1 MPAFDHYSGLV
12 EVSELIRRREAS
24 PVEVTQAMLAR
35 IARLD
40 GALKSYVTV
49 TAGRALDQARRAE
62 SEVARGFWRG
72 PLHGVP
78 LALKDLCNTDYAPTS
93 AGMTIYRHYVPPRNA
108 TVVDRLEAAGA
119 VILGKLAMTEG
130 AHALHHPGM
139 PCPTNPWHADY
150 WMGISSSGSGVA
162 TAAGLCFGATGSDT
176 GGSIRLPSAAC
187 GLTGLKTTWGRV
199 SRDGIFPLSP
209 SLDTV
214 GPMARRAEDAAAML
228 AAMAGHD
235 PRDPSSIA
243 TEVPD
248 YLGGIAAG
256 VRGLRLGVDEAVMAA
271 LHSDVARVLEQAA
284 AVLARAGMR
293 RVSVQLPDLERVLS
307 IGFYYSAVETLWSH
321 RDTWPSREADYSPYL
336 AERMR
341 EAASI
346 TPLQLIEAQQERR
359 AFSGRLAALFR
370 DMDLL
375 LMPVLPDPLARMTEY
390 RGLGRLIRFT
400 APFNASGSPTITL
413 PGGVDSAG
421 LPVGFQLVG
430 PHLSEDLLLR
440 AGHAFQRITDW
451 HTRHPQEPLP

>member
-1 MPAFDHYSGLV
+1 VD
-12 EVSELIRRREAS
+12 
-24 PVEVTQAMLAR
+24 VTQAMLAR

-49 TAGRALDQARRAE
+49 TAGRALEQARRAE
-62 SEVARGFWRG
+62 AEIARGFWRG

-93 AGMTIYRHYVPPRNA
+93 AGMTIYRDYIPSRSA

-139 PCPTNPWHADY
+139 PCPSNPWHADY

-187 GLTGLKTTWGRV
+187 GV
-199 SRDGIFPLSP
+199 N
-209 SLDTV
+209 
-214 GPMARRAEDAAAML
+214 
-228 AAMAGHD
+228 
-235 PRDPSSIA
+235 
-243 TEVPD
+243 
-248 YLGGIAAG
+248 
-256 VRGLRLGVDEAVMAA
+256 
-271 LHSDVARVLEQAA
+271 
-284 AVLARAGMR
+284 
-293 RVSVQLPDLERVLS
+293 
-307 IGFYYSAVETLWSH
+307 YSAVETLWSH
-321 RDTWPSREADYSPYL
+321 RDTWPSREAEYSPYL

-341 EAASI
+341 EAASV

-359 AFSGRLAALFR
+359 TFSGRLAALFR

-375 LMPVLPDPLARMTEY
+375 LMPVLPDPLARMTDY

-413 PGGVDSAG
+413 PGGVDAAG

-440 AGHAFQRITDW
+440 AGHAFQCVTDW
-451 HTRHPQEPLP
+451 HTRHPQEPSPS